1 MSDQP
6 QKTLT
11 RRSIRTI
18 VDLTK
23 ALDRALVPHEV
34 VTVAAVALGVARP
47 DAPDATEL
55 ISRILLSD
63 EKVTPIADVIRLA
76 AVDPLDLALEVLSLE
91 RDGIKAVWSVL
102 EALGATDGGRLPQ
115 ADTQAARRT
124 AQVLSRLSP
133 QAIATAQAAVE
144 FARGVVP
151 TPPETDASSAPEPVA
166 PPAAVDH
173 VPGDY
178 EDSFVSALEED

>member
-11 RRSIRTI
+11 RRAIRTV
-18 VDLTK
+18 VDLAL
-23 ALDRALVPHEV
+23 ALDHGLVPSQV
-34 VTVAAVALGVARP
+34 VTVTAVALGVSRP
-47 DAPDATEL
+47 EVPDTSEL

-63 EKVTPIADVIRLA
+63 DKATPIADVIRLA

-91 RDGIKAVWSVL
+91 REGIKAVWSVL

-124 AQVLSRLSP
+124 AQVLARLSP
-133 QAIATAQAAVE
+133 ETIAIAEAAAQ
-144 FARGVVP
+144 FCRGVVP
-151 TPPETDASSAPEPVA
+151 KSDAVPETAELDEEQLESEETAPET
-166 PPAAVDH
+166 
-173 VPGDY
+173 
-178 EDSFVSALEED
+178 VSDGFLSAYEED